1 MKIVKNKLQG
11 LSSLKFKRAWRAW
24 LLTVLILLSCIIPLR
39 LAITLYQT
47 PVPQA
52 ILVLDGQPDRIKFAA
67 QFWQLH
73 PSLEIW
79 LSGCCSNSI
88 LNRSIF
94 QQAGVPEQWVNYDL
108 RATDTVTH
116 FTTLVGDFAHWN
128 IRHLYM
134 ITSDYHMARARA
146 IARLFFGSRGIAV
159 TPVSVPS
166 KGHQPESLIRIVRDC
181 IRFVLWIMTGHTGA
195 SFNPHL
201 SSCRACI
208 TNQTHPLQW

>member
-1 MKIVKNKLQG
+1 MKIVKNKLQR
-11 LSSLKFKRAWRAW
+11 LSSLKFKKAWRTW

-79 LSGCCSNSI
+79 LSGCCSNSS

-94 QQAGVPEQWVNYDL
+94 WQAGVPEQLVHYDL

-116 FTTLVGDFAHWN
+116 FTTLVENFAAQD
-128 IRHLYM
+128 IRRFYL
-134 ITSDYHMARARA
+134 ITSDYHMTRARA
-146 IARLFFGSRGIAV
+146 IATLVFGSRGIAA
-159 TPVSVPS
+159 TAVSVPS
-166 KGHQPESLIRIVRDC
+166 NDYPSESLSRILRDC
-181 IRFVLWIMTGHTGA
+181 IRSLFWMLTGHTGA
-195 SFNPHL
+195 SFNHRL
-201 SSCRACI
+201 SGCRSCN
-208 TNQTHPLQW
+208 TNQAYLPQQ